1 MRRLYYRYMYR
12 LTGNEAYLV
21 KIIGLTTRKYA
32 RIIAKGMKD
41 MAPK

>member
-1 MRRLYYRYMYR
+1 MRRLYYRYMFR
-12 LTGNEAYLV
+12 LTGDETYLAKMV
-21 KIIGLTTRKYA
+21 GLNTKKYA